1 MQRIKG
7 FNINEG
13 YEYLATKDGKIF
25 CNGKE
30 LAQFLNV
37 KKYPNVAL
45 ARDGKKRVPTCVH
58 RIMALTYISDSYRN
72 ENLQVNHIDGN
83 KQNNNLENLELIT
96 NKQNCIHRINVIEK
110 KSYCLSELLDKYGHP
125 SISYNRA
132 MARISRHGWKIGR
145 AHV

>member
-45 ARDGKKRVPTCVH
+45 ARDGKKRVPT
-58 RIMALTYISDSYRN
+58 
-72 ENLQVNHIDGN
+72 
-83 KQNNNLENLELIT
+83 
-96 NKQNCIHRINVIEK
+96 
-110 KSYCLSELLDKYGHP
+110 
-125 SISYNRA
+125 
-132 MARISRHGWKIGR
+132 
-145 AHV
+145 